1 MSLFQAN
8 VDHGHWSHSDSIHND
23 DCNDAQVDD
32 DGDDNDDDDDD
43 GDGDDDCND
52 MQVDE
57 DRQTSVCNSSDP
69 DSLVTSSSSFSTDKH
84 LLTISR
90 QTSKA
95 TTPLSSHSKKHIN
108 TIPLTFSEPT
118 DKQTH
123 E

>member
-8 VDHGHWSHSDSIHND
+8 VDHGHWSHGDSIHND
-23 DCNDAQVDD
+23 DCNAAQVDD
-32 DGDDNDDDDDD
+32 DGDDNGDDDDDD
-43 GDGDDDCND
+43 DGDDDCND

-108 TIPLTFSEPT
+108 TIYLTFSEPT

>member
-8 VDHGHWSHSDSIHND
+8 IDHGHWSHGDSIHNN
-23 DCNDAQVDD
+23 DCNDAPVDD
-32 DGDDNDDDDDD
+32 DGDDNGDVDDNDD
-43 GDGDDDCND
+43 GDDNGDDDCND

-69 DSLVTSSSSFSTDKH
+69 DSLVTSCSSFSTDKH

-95 TTPLSSHSKKHIN
+95 KNPLSSHSKKHIN
-108 TIPLTFSEPT
+108 TIPTRT
-118 DKQTH
+118 NR
-123 E
+123 

>member
-1 MSLFQAN
+1 M
-8 VDHGHWSHSDSIHND
+8 
-23 DCNDAQVDD
+23 QVDD
-32 DGDDNDDDDDD
+32 DGDDDDDDGDDDDDDIVDVDDNGD
-43 GDGDDDCND
+43 GDGDDDGDDNCND

-95 TTPLSSHSKKHIN
+95 TTPSLHILES
-108 TIPLTFSEPT
+108 T
-118 DKQTH
+118 
-123 E
+123 